1 MSSASAYD
9 AIIAKSLVIN
19 INSEFDVYDNYLDI
33 INGASLNNKGDI
45 SQINKILKNICIFKK
60 KYYVKKSIKL
70 KKNLLSGLLLVNKKN
85 LNNFIVN

>member
-1 MSSASAYD
+1 M
-9 AIIAKSLVIN
+9 
-19 INSEFDVYDNYLDI
+19 YDNYLDI